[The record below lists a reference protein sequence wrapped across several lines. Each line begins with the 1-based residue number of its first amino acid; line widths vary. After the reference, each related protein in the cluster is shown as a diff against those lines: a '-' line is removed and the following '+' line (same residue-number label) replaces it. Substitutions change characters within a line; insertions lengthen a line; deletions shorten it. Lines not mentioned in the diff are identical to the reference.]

1 MKCLLKTFKN
11 EEYFL
16 KIIVF
21 KMYPAL
27 KKKILDA
34 IYTCDRGSKLAKIL
48 DIIYVTHIVIPSQR
62 LWRKFKSSRS

>member
-1 MKCLLKTFKN
+1 
-11 EEYFL
+11 
-16 KIIVF
+16 
-21 KMYPAL
+21 MYPAL